1 MAAALGAQAVLFE
14 ELAHLGVGGVPLHH
28 EILAI
33 HQGGGHHAVWRLRPV
48 AGCDAE
54 QRLLEQ
60 LGEGKFLPA
69 GGGEERQVDLA
80 RAQPLLDIIVS
91 PLIYFHFDL
100 RVLGH
105 KALEDARQH
114 PGADGVERAQFHL
127 ALFQAVEAGDALLQG
142 LVAVEHRPDGR
153 VERSA
158 IAGHGYA
165 VFAAVEPG
173 KAQFLLHHGN
183 GVADG

>member
-48 AGCDAE
+48 AGGDAK

-91 PLIYFHFDL
+91 TLIYFHFDL

-114 PGADGVERAQFHL
+114 PGADGVERAQLHL
-127 ALFQAVEAGDALLQG
+127 ALLQAVEAGNALLQR

-153 VERSA
+153 IQRGTV
-158 IAGHGYA
+158 AGHGHA
-165 VFAAVEPG
+165 VLPAI
-173 KAQFLLHHGN
+173 K
-183 GVADG
+183 